1 LAAFRKGKKIF
12 QRGSEKR
19 FLNSY
24 SEPLLL
30 HQTIVMDYQSEF
42 QQEYQEELQK
52 VHDRDFTHNWVSS
65 SAFLFYLQVACIL
78 AMVLGGC
85 YMLYT
90 KRYTGHPDVSVP
102 ENTLYTPKYK

>member
-1 LAAFRKGKKIF
+1 L
-12 QRGSEKR
+12 
-19 FLNSY
+19 Y
-24 SEPLLL
+24 SEPLFL
-30 HQTIVMDYQSEF
+30 QQIIIMDYQGEY

-65 SAFLFYLQVACIL
+65 SAFLFYLQVACII
-78 AMVLGGC
+78 AMVVGGS

-90 KRYTGHPDVSVP
+90 KRYTGKPEVSVP